1 MGRQREE
8 AIEVIMGINLIKIE
22 MVKIKDIIKEN

>member
-1 MGRQREE
+1 MARQREE
-8 AIEVIMGINLIKIE
+8 AIEVIMGSNPIKIE